1 MKKPI
6 PGINIHTLPAMLT
19 PSSTAVQPTDE
30 PDTQNQNC
38 RVARPPDDAP
48 ASTLAQAA
56 VEAVISSGLAH
67 TAISLAAQSAA
78 PAAASALRFV
88 MRLARRGAR
97 F

>member
-1 MKKPI
+1 
-6 PGINIHTLPAMLT
+6 MLT
-19 PSSTAVQPTDE
+19 PSTDAQPATE
-30 PDTQNQNC
+30 PDAQNQNC

-67 TAISLAAQSAA
+67 TAISLVAQSAA

-88 MRLARRGAR
+88 MGLARRGPR